1 MPRTK
6 AKADSFDV
14 VGWLQKND
22 KINPKIYPDTLEVE
36 DDRFYRIEYRASS
49 NPRLKRVSF
58 ARTLRVLNSPGGEI
72 LSGAVNILLPRI
84 IGISIVDR
92 TAQIRETK
100 TKRAGKGIDLIKCE
114 FERILKTQIDG
125 RQIKKREK
133 VIPIMMGE

>member
-1 MPRTK
+1 VPRTK

-22 KINPKIYPDTLEVE
+22 KINPKIYPETLEVE
-36 DDRFYRIEYRASS
+36 DDRFYRIEYRASN

-84 IGISIVDR
+84 VGISIVDR